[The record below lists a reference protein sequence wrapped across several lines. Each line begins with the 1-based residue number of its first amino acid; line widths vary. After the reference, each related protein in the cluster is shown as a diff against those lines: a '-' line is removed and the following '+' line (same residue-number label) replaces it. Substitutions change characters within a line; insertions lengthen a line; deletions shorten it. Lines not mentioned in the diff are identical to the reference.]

1 MWVSQYSNSLVRL
14 LSNKGVGLLSGPMN
28 KQAFESSD
36 EAMRAFRYPED
47 SKEKRKAK
55 RYLDQRVRVRR
66 KRAKLIE
73 RAKRRLGKYSPAL
86 LEATELWLVND
97 ALAALCDQYCLSA
110 DDKGRRIY
118 LRCLRHIERLKNC
131 N

>member
-1 MWVSQYSNSLVRL
+1 
-14 LSNKGVGLLSGPMN
+14 MN

-47 SKEKRKAK
+47 AKEKRKAK
-55 RYLDQRVRVRR
+55 RYLDQRVRMRR

-86 LEATELWLVND
+86 LEANELWPVND
-97 ALAALCDQYCLSA
+97 ALAALRDQYRLTI
-110 DDKGRRIY
+110 DNEGRKIY
-118 LRCLRHIERLKNC
+118 LRCLRYIERFKKI
-131 N
+131 